1 MGFKIAILISG
12 RGSNMLNIIEACNNK
27 KLYSSVNL
35 VVSNRP
41 NAVGLKVANKYK
53 VRTEILD
60 SNNLTKEN
68 FEILL
73 DKILKKNN
81 INLVCLAGFM
91 KILSKD
97 FIKKWPKMILNIHPS
112 VLPSFK
118 GLNAQRQAIENKAK
132 YSGCTVHFVN
142 EEMDSGEIID
152 QKIVGISTNDDV
164 DSLSKKILMEEH
176 KLYIKVLK
184 KLEKNCGKNEQQT
197 ARKLL

>member
-41 NAVGLKVANKYK
+41 NAVGLKVASKYK
-53 VRTEILD
+53 VRTETLD

-97 FIKKWPKMILNIHPS
+97 FIRKWPKMILNIHPS
-112 VLPSFK
+112 ILPSFK

-152 QKIVGISTNDDV
+152 QKIVAISTNDDV
-164 DSLSKKILMEEH
+164 DSLSKKILIE
-176 KLYIKVLK
+176 
-184 KLEKNCGKNEQQT
+184 
-197 ARKLL
+197 

>member
-27 KLYSSVNL
+27 KLYSSVSL

-41 NAVGLKVANKYK
+41 NAVGLKVARKYK

-68 FEILL
+68 FESLL

-97 FIKKWPKMILNIHPS
+97 FVKKWPKMILNIHPS
-112 VLPSFK
+112 ILPSFK

-152 QKIVGISTNDDV
+152 QKIVNISTNDDV

-184 KLEKNCGKNEQQT
+184 ELEKNCGKNEQ
-197 ARKLL
+197 

>member
-41 NAVGLKVANKYK
+41 NVLGLKVASKYK

-60 SNNLTKEN
+60 SNNLTKKK
-68 FEILL
+68 FESLL

-97 FIKKWPKMILNIHPS
+97 FVKKWPKMILNIHPS
-112 VLPSFK
+112 ILPSFK

-142 EEMDSGEIID
+142 EEMDSGEVID

-184 KLEKNCGKNEQQT
+184 KLEKDNGKS
-197 ARKLL
+197 K

>member
-41 NAVGLKVANKYK
+41 NVLGLKVASKYK

-68 FEILL
+68 FESLL

-91 KILSKD
+91 QILSKD
-97 FIKKWPKMILNIHPS
+97 FVKKWPKMILNIHPS
-112 VLPSFK
+112 ILPSFK

-152 QKIVGISTNDDV
+152 QKIVSISNNDDV

-184 KLEKNCGKNEQQT
+184 ELEKNCGKNEQ
-197 ARKLL
+197 

>member
-27 KLYSSVNL
+27 KLYSSVKL

-41 NAVGLKVANKYK
+41 NAVGLKVASKYK
-53 VRTEILD
+53 VRTETLD

-68 FEILL
+68 FEIFL

-91 KILSKD
+91 QILSKD
-97 FIKKWPKMILNIHPS
+97 FVKKWPKMILNIHPS
-112 VLPSFK
+112 ILPSFR

-152 QKIVGISTNDDV
+152 QKIVSISTNDDV

-184 KLEKNCGKNEQQT
+184 ELEKNCGKNEQ
-197 ARKLL
+197 

>member
-41 NAVGLKVANKYK
+41 NVLGLKVASKYK

-68 FEILL
+68 FESLL

-91 KILSKD
+91 QILSKD
-97 FIKKWPKMILNIHPS
+97 FVKKWPKMILNIHPS
-112 VLPSFK
+112 ILPSFK

-142 EEMDSGEIID
+142 EEMDGGEVID

-184 KLEKNCGKNEQQT
+184 ELEKNCGKNEQ
-197 ARKLL
+197 

>member
-27 KLYSSVNL
+27 KLFSSVSL

-41 NAVGLKVANKYK
+41 NAVGLKVASKYK

-68 FEILL
+68 FESLL

-97 FIKKWPKMILNIHPS
+97 FVKKWPKMIVNIHPS
-112 VLPSFK
+112 ILPSFK

-152 QKIVGISTNDDV
+152 QKIVSISTNDDV

-184 KLEKNCGKNEQQT
+184 KLEKNCGKNEQ
-197 ARKLL
+197 

>member
-41 NAVGLKVANKYK
+41 NAAGLKVASKYK

-60 SNNLTKEN
+60 SNNLTRKN
-68 FEILL
+68 FEIFL

-112 VLPSFK
+112 ILPSFK

-152 QKIVGISTNDDV
+152 QKIVAISTNDDV

-184 KLEKNCGKNEQQT
+184 KLEKNCGKNEQ
-197 ARKLL
+197 

>member
-41 NAVGLKVANKYK
+41 NVLGLKVASKYK

-68 FEILL
+68 FESLL

-97 FIKKWPKMILNIHPS
+97 FVKKWPKMILNIHPS
-112 VLPSFK
+112 ILPSFK

-152 QKIVGISTNDDV
+152 QKIVSISNNDDV

-184 KLEKNCGKNEQQT
+184 KLEKDYGKS
-197 ARKLL
+197 K

>member
-27 KLYSSVNL
+27 KLYSSVSL

-41 NAVGLKVANKYK
+41 NAVGLKVASKYK

-68 FEILL
+68 FESLL

-97 FIKKWPKMILNIHPS
+97 FVKKWPKMILNIHPS
-112 VLPSFK
+112 ILPSFK

-152 QKIVGISTNDDV
+152 QKIVSISNNDDV

-184 KLEKNCGKNEQQT
+184 ELEKNCGKNEQ
-197 ARKLL
+197 

>member
-41 NAVGLKVANKYK
+41 NAVGLKVASKYK

-97 FIKKWPKMILNIHPS
+97 FVKKWPKMILNIHPS
-112 VLPSFK
+112 ILPSFK

-184 KLEKNCGKNEQQT
+184 ELEKNCGKNEQ
-197 ARKLL
+197 

>member
-27 KLYSSVNL
+27 KLYSSVDL

-41 NAVGLKVANKYK
+41 NAVGLKVASKHK
-53 VRTEILD
+53 VRTEVLD

-68 FEILL
+68 FESLL

-97 FIKKWPKMILNIHPS
+97 FVKKWPKMILNIHPS
-112 VLPSFK
+112 ILPSFK

-152 QKIVGISTNDDV
+152 QKIVAISTNDDV

-184 KLEKNCGKNEQQT
+184 KLEKNCGKNEQ
-197 ARKLL
+197 